1 MCIARVVSRRIVLRS
16 TQTVYVS
23 VYENKLK
30 QNSEYSVVEHE
41 GRVHVTGYI
50 TPYTAPP
57 PTPQHNPA
65 SYFQLETL
73 EITLKLCPRNPLK
86 SLPIIIS
93 NFRRLPA
100 VTMENNPEKFRSM

>member
-1 MCIARVVSRRIVLRS
+1 MCSKGDFPVNRVKINSNI
-16 TQTVYVS
+16 
-23 VYENKLK
+23 N

-41 GRVHVTGYI
+41 GRGCDRLH
-50 TPYTAPP
+50 YTIHCPP
-57 PTPQHNPA
+57 PTPQPNPA